1 MCIYKN
7 IHMYMYIYR
16 QINVY
21 IYKYIYIHIAPMRPA
36 HNARLVRWIGACG
49 HYLCM
54 ISCLLYDG
62 DAHLMRP
69 FRKEEKSGVLPR
81 LRKGGVAPP
90 SRYMCIYTSS
100 SGVLPRLRRRG
111 VAPRSKYMC
120 MHILLLRI
128 YSFDLSASFLPWRSL
143 CGHQYRP
150 AYLPHIDPPY
160 VLICICIY
168 IYIYI
173 CLCALNAR

>member
-1 MCIYKN
+1 
-7 IHMYMYIYR
+7 
-16 QINVY
+16 
-21 IYKYIYIHIAPMRPA
+21 
-36 HNARLVRWIGACG
+36 
-49 HYLCM
+49 
-54 ISCLLYDG
+54 
-62 DAHLMRP
+62 MRP
-69 FRKEEKSGVLPR
+69 FKKEEKSGVLPR

-120 MHILLLRI
+120 MYILLLRI

-173 CLCALNAR
+173 CIYASAPFNVKELFLMPQLAPEQKKYNDKSSLQPEYKKNLNFATGKAL